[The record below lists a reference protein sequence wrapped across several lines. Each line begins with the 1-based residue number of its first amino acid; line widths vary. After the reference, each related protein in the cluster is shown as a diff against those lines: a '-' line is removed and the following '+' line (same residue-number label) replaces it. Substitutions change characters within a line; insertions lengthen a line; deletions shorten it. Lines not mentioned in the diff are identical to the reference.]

1 MNLTTIKQYAE
12 KHDITYEAVRR
23 QVARYSDE
31 LAGHIIKK
39 GRSQYLD
46 EFAVDFLDK
55 RRRESPVVVVVEGQ
69 KEKLEELEAQI
80 ATLKEQ
86 LMQAQNEL
94 LKSQDKVISLQ
105 DEARAL
111 LADNAKYQTLLE
123 DNAAK
128 DEQLKQADAVR
139 AALVAQHDADLE
151 RIEGLQM
158 AAEAAE
164 KARDEAQAARDTEAA
179 ARAAAEA
186 EAASFTR
193 SIFGFYRKR
202 GTR

>member
-12 KHDITYEAVRR
+12 NHDITYEAVRR